1 MTLLQSL
8 STVLVTVFFL
18 SLLLNLPQSLFFC
31 CLSDV
36 FDTVSLVYFLLSL
49 IPILGEAAL

>member
-1 MTLLQSL
+1 VTLLQSL